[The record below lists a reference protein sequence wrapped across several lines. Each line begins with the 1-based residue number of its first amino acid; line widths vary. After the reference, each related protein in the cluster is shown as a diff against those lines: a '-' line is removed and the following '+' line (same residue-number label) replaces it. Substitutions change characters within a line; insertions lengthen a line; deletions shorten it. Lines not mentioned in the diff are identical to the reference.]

1 MKKKKKKNITSFAS
15 SHPALSR
22 NMLRRLQELF
32 KNKASKFSTRG
43 DKWPK
48 VRTDSMTREMK
59 GSTSGCF
66 FTLKICST
74 TKTHDNYVV
83 EISTMTIS
91 TSILH
96 MEYPSS

>member
-1 MKKKKKKNITSFAS
+1 
-15 SHPALSR
+15 
-22 NMLRRLQELF
+22 
-32 KNKASKFSTRG
+32 
-43 DKWPK
+43 
-48 VRTDSMTREMK
+48 VRTNSMTREMK